1 MNILEAIRERW
12 NASAA
17 LTALVP
23 STSLATGTRTTEDAN
38 DDGDYG
44 DDLPS
49 AVVEIVGGDLQY
61 TNSDS
66 TVTDDVDVR
75 IYASSQSQALAI
87 RSEFNNSFSHAKWT
101 TTGLTTNVDVIL
113 SKVTDQEITQD
124 RNPSVWKLSIQLEI
138 KYQGV

>member
-12 NASAA
+12 NSSAA

-75 IYASSQSQALAI
+75 IYAASQSQALAI

-101 TTGLTTNVDVIL
+101 TTGLSPNVDVIL
-113 SKVTDQEITQD
+113 SKVTDQEINQD
-124 RNPSVWKLSIQLEI
+124 RNPTVWKLSIQLEI